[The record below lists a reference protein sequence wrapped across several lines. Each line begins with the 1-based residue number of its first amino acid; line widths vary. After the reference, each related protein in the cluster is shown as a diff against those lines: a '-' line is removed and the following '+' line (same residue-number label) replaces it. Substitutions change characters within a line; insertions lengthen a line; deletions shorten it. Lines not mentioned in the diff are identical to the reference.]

1 MTRAVEMANA
11 ITQGLPIPINV
22 TNFETGSSNE
32 DVFEGNLTVPAN
44 TNTIIAGPVTIPNVT
59 INGNL
64 SVLSRSLAVTNT
76 LTIASAGKLFIK

>member
-1 MTRAVEMANA
+1 MTRAVKMADIFSVA
-11 ITQGLPIPINV
+11 SVASEVL
-22 TNFETGSSNE
+22 SSNE
-32 DVFEGNLTVPAN
+32 DVFEDNLTVPAN

-64 SVLSRSLAVTNT
+64 NSIGNLTVTTT

>member
-44 TNTIIAGPVTIPNVT
+44 TNTVIAGPVTIPNVT

-64 SVLSRSLAVTNT
+64 SSIGSLTVTTT

>member
-64 SVLSRSLAVTNT
+64 SSIGSLTVTNT
-76 LTIASAGKLFIK
+76 LTIASTSKLSIK

>member
-11 ITQGLPIPINV
+11 ITQGLPLPIS
-22 TNFETGSSNE
+22 FETGSSNE

-44 TNTIIAGPVTIPNVT
+44 TNTVIAGPVTIPNVT

-64 SVLSRSLAVTNT
+64 SVLCRSLTVTNT

>member
-32 DVFEGNLTVPAN
+32 DVFEDNLTVPAN
-44 TNTIIAGPVTIPNVT
+44 SNMIVAGPVTIPNVT

-64 SVLSRSLAVTNT
+64 SSIGSLTVTNT
-76 LTIASAGKLFIK
+76 LTIASTSKLSIK

>member
-32 DVFEGNLTVPAN
+32 DAFEGNLTVPAN
-44 TNTIIAGPVTIPNVT
+44 SNMIVAGPVTIPNVT

-64 SVLSRSLAVTNT
+64 SSIGNLTVTTT

>member
-1 MTRAVEMANA
+1 MTRAVEMANLLIA
-11 ITQGLPIPINV
+11 GEVL
-22 TNFETGSSNE
+22 GSNE

-44 TNTIIAGPVTIPNVT
+44 SNMIIAGPVTIPNVT

-64 SVLSRSLAVTNT
+64 SSIGSLTVTNT

>member
-11 ITQGLPIPINV
+11 ITQGLPLPIS
-22 TNFETGSSNE
+22 FETGSSNE

-64 SVLSRSLAVTNT
+64 SSIGSLTVTNT
-76 LTIASAGKLFIK
+76 LTIASTSKLSIK

>member
-11 ITQGLPIPINV
+11 ITQGLPLPIS
-22 TNFETGSSNE
+22 FETGSSNE

-44 TNTIIAGPVTIPNVT
+44 TNTVIAGPVTIPNVT

-64 SVLSRSLAVTNT
+64 SVLSQSLTVTTT

>member
-11 ITQGLPIPINV
+11 ITQGLPLPIS
-22 TNFETGSSNE
+22 FETGSSNE

-44 TNTIIAGPVTIPNVT
+44 TNTVIAGPVTIPNVT

-64 SVLSRSLAVTNT
+64 SVLSRSLTVTNT

>member
-64 SVLSRSLAVTNT
+64 SSIGNLTVTTT

>member
-1 MTRAVEMANA
+1 MTRAVDMANA
-11 ITQGLPIPINV
+11 VSQGLPLPIS
-22 TNFETGSSNE
+22 FETGSSNE

-44 TNTIIAGPVTIPNVT
+44 TNTVIAGPVTIPNVT

-64 SVLSRSLAVTNT
+64 SSIGSLTVTTT

>member
-11 ITQGLPIPINV
+11 VSQGLPIPISS
-22 TNFETGSSNE
+22 ETGSSNE
-32 DVFEGNLTVPAN
+32 DVFEADLTVPAN
-44 TNTIIAGPVTIPNVT
+44 SNMIVAGPVTIPNVT

-64 SVLSRSLAVTNT
+64 SSIGNLTVTTT